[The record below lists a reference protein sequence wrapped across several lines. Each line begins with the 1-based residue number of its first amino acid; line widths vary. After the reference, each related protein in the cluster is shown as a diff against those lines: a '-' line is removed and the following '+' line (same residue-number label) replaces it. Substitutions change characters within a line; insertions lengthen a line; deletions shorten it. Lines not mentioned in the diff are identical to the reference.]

1 LRKTGRFEA
10 DAQIKKR
17 KPNWPQ
23 QLRLVSAKNRVS
35 ENSDHAG
42 SESDTSQNG
51 ALVDSI
57 FKCTQHLYLSRRE
70 TVILAPRSSFFVIWK
85 SRRAHSARFLRVC
98 RRTGAKFTLCG
109 HAIFHCCQAVCHMFC
124 HPSRAADTSHRT
136 HIAAAGE
143 KIKPAVQ
150 VYICGART
158 PSHCAAEHRA
168 AAAVTVVIKRSPVH
182 AAKWCVGNVER

>member
-1 LRKTGRFEA
+1 MYATSLFIAAR
-10 DAQIKKR
+10 
-17 KPNWPQ
+17 
-23 QLRLVSAKNRVS
+23 NR
-35 ENSDHAG
+35 
-42 SESDTSQNG
+42 
-51 ALVDSI
+51 DS
-57 FKCTQHLYLSRRE
+57 R
-70 TVILAPRSSFFVIWK
+70 PRSSFSVIWK

-143 KIKPAVQ
+143 KIKPAVCE
-150 VYICGART
+150 YICAGRT
-158 PSHCAAEHRA
+158 PSHCAAEHRAA

-182 AAKWCVGNVER
+182 AAKWCVGNVERYRCTSPHLRDLLYAYLRRVILGERWVS